1 MQTIIDLLDQALTD
15 EAPLTIMDG
24 GMIRDGYNVELDE
37 LRKIANGGKDF
48 LVEYQIEQQKITGI
62 STLKIKF
69 NNVFGYFI
77 EVPRSQTEK
86 VPEEYKTKQTL
97 VNVARYITP
106 KLKGYEDKVLGA
118 EEKIKE
124 LEYKLFL
131 ELREKVM
138 QEIKKIQQ
146 TADQVAIL
154 DVLNSF
160 AEIAHKYR
168 FNRPKLSE
176 EKKLKIKNGRHPVV
190 EKLTDDFVPNDL
202 NMADDQRFIL
212 LTGPNMAG
220 KSTYLRQNALIIL
233 MAQIGSFVP
242 ADSVEMS
249 PVDQIFC
256 RVGASDNLSEGQSTF
271 MVEMQET
278 AYILSNATE
287 NSFLILDEV
296 GRGTSTYDGV
306 SIAWAIS
313 EYLHNKIKA
322 NTIFA
327 THYHEL
333 NDLIKNLDSAE
344 NFSMAVLENADGVVF
359 LHQIIR
365 GGVDKSYGIEVAKL
379 SGLPKEVVKRAQEI
393 LSKLEKEELGKVA
406 QKAEQLG
413 IFGET
418 KIVEKVIS
426 KPSLVEEE
434 IKELNVN
441 VLTPLDA
448 LQKIDEWRRKI

>member
-1 MQTIIDLLDQALTD
+1 MQSLINLLDQALND
-15 EAPLTIMDG
+15 EAPLTITDG
-24 GMIRDGYNVELDE
+24 GMIRDGYNSELDE

-48 LVEYQIEQQKITGI
+48 LVEYQIEQQKLTGI

-77 EVPRSQTEK
+77 EVPRAQADK
-86 VPEEYKTKQTL
+86 VPEEYQTKQTL
-97 VNVARYITP
+97 VNAARFITP
-106 KLKGYEDKVLGA
+106 KLKEYEDKVLSA

-138 QEIKKIQQ
+138 QEIQTIQK
-146 TADQVAIL
+146 TADNVAIL
-154 DVLNSF
+154 DVLNNF
-160 AEIAHKYR
+160 AEVAHKRR
-168 FNRPKLSE
+168 FLRPKFTKE
-176 EKKLKIKNGRHPVV
+176 NTLKIKNGRHPVV
-190 EKLTDDFVPNDL
+190 EKITEDFVPNDL
-202 NMADDQRFIL
+202 DMQEKQRFIL

-233 MAQIGSFVP
+233 LAQIGSFVP
-242 ADSVEMS
+242 AEEVEMS

-256 RVGASDNLSEGQSTF
+256 RVGASDNLAEGQSTF

-287 NSFLILDEV
+287 RSFVILDEV

-313 EYLHNKIKA
+313 EYLHNQINSK
-322 NTIFA
+322 TIFA

-333 NDLIKNLDSAE
+333 NDLVKSLDAGE
-344 NFSMAVLENADGVVF
+344 NFSMAVLENPDGVVF
-359 LHQIIR
+359 LHKIVK

-379 SGLPKEVVKRAQEI
+379 SGLPKEIVKRAQEI
-393 LSKLEKEELGKVA
+393 LGKLEKEELGKIA

-418 KIVEKVIS
+418 QIVEKVIS
-426 KPSLVEEE
+426 KPSLIEEE
-434 IKELNVN
+434 IKDLNVN
-441 VLTPLDA
+441 ALTPLDA
-448 LQKIDEWRRKI
+448 LQKIDEWKRKV

>member
-1 MQTIIDLLDQALTD
+1 MQAIIDLLDQALTD

-48 LVEYQIEQQKITGI
+48 LVEYQIEQQKLTGI

-77 EVPRSQTEK
+77 EVPRSQIEK

-97 VNVARYITP
+97 VNAARYITP
-106 KLKGYEDKVLGA
+106 KLKEYEDKVLGA

-138 QEIKKIQQ
+138 HEIKKIQQ

-154 DVLNSF
+154 DILNSF

-168 FNRPKLSE
+168 FSRPKLSE
-176 EKKLKIKNGRHPVV
+176 EKKLRIKNGRHPVV

-278 AYILSNATE
+278 AYILSNATK
-287 NSFLILDEV
+287 NSFIILDEV

-313 EYLHNKIKA
+313 EYLHDKTKA

-333 NDLIKNLDSAE
+333 NDLIKGLDSAE
-344 NFSMAVLENADGVVF
+344 NFSMAVIEKTDGVVF
-359 LHQIIR
+359 LHQIIK

-379 SGLPKEVVKRAQEI
+379 SGLPKEIVRRAQEI
-393 LSKLEKEELGKVA
+393 LGKLEKEELGKVA

-441 VLTPLDA
+441 ALTPLDA

>member
-1 MQTIIDLLDQALTD
+1 MQKLIDLLDRALAD
-15 EAPLTIMDG
+15 EPPLTITEG

-37 LRKIANGGKDF
+37 LRQIAGGGKDF
-48 LVEYQIEQQKITGI
+48 LIHYQIEEQKRTGI
-62 STLKIKF
+62 SSLKIKF

-77 EVPRSQTEK
+77 EVPRSQIEH
-86 VPEEYKTKQTL
+86 VPADYQVKQTL
-97 VNVARYITP
+97 VNAGRFITP
-106 KLKGYEDKVLGA
+106 RLKEYEEKVLGA

-131 ELREKVM
+131 ELRENVM
-138 QEIKKIQQ
+138 AEIAQIQQ
-146 TADQVAIL
+146 TAETIAVL
-154 DVLNSF
+154 DVLTGF
-160 AEIAHKYR
+160 AEVAHKHR
-168 FNRPKLSE
+168 FTRPRFTAE
-176 EKKLKIKNGRHPVV
+176 NKLKILNGRHPVV
-190 EKLTDDFVPNDL
+190 ENLTKDFVPNDL
-202 NMADDQRFIL
+202 QMYESQRFIL

-233 MAQIGSFVP
+233 LAQMGSFVP
-242 ADSVEMS
+242 AESVEMS

-278 AYILSNATE
+278 AYILNNATE
-287 NSFLILDEV
+287 KSFVILDEV

-313 EYLHNKIKA
+313 EYLHTQLKSK
-322 NTIFA
+322 TIFA

-333 NDLIKNLDSAE
+333 NDLIKSLESAE
-344 NFSMAVLENADGVVF
+344 NFSMAVIENPEGVIF
-359 LHQIIR
+359 LHKVIK

-379 SGLPKEVVKRAQEI
+379 AGLPKEIIKRAEEV
-393 LSKLEKEELGKVA
+393 LAKLEKEELGKIA
-406 QKAEQLG
+406 QKAEQMG

-418 KIVEKVIS
+418 QIVEKIIS
-426 KPSLVEEE
+426 KPSLIEEE
-434 IKELNVN
+434 IREMNIN

-448 LQKIDEWRRKI
+448 LQKIDEWKKNL